1 MATARPPGAG
11 DRGPGACA
19 AHAGHRPMKPLLSRP
34 PGERLRRFFAGR
46 CSPRVL
52 ERVVD
57 PIVADMQYEWQ
68 QAMARGDRR
77 AALFVRLRGYAGF
90 GRAVL
95 LQSMTGEWRPPA
107 VTLGGPPRIAA
118 GVVIAFVGLSAVLMT
133 WSFGGFWSHLRALP
147 AMGVRPGTL
156 TFSVFSRLLLEF
168 LPSATVLTIPP
179 SVLLGTLLAVRDR
192 ATSSRRPRA
201 LALRLLPAAAA
212 ATAAT
217 LVLTTTVMPRTN
229 QAFRQAAFTLIT
241 GSSRPVAPGDRELTL
256 GELDV
261 AIPKLESAG
270 DSRAAGY
277 RVERQKRFAMP
288 AACGAFGLVARGM
301 AAQRRPGCD
310 RRWVVGGWPRPR
322 DGAAIGYGGSA
333 SDLTVGRDTHA
344 ASTALD
350 LRPMIDRARRA
361 APWESDPVIE
371 AYKK

>member
-1 MATARPPGAG
+1 M
-11 DRGPGACA
+11 
-19 AHAGHRPMKPLLSRP
+19 
-34 PGERLRRFFAGR
+34 
-46 CSPRVL
+46 L

-288 AACGAFGLVARGM
+288 AACGAFGLVALGVAGRVRRLGVLTSLACCSGASACYYVLARLM
-301 AAQRRPGCD
+301 EQAGDAGRIPAIVAAWLPS
-310 RRWVVGGWPRPR
+310 VGL
-322 DGAAIGYGGSA
+322 AAIGAGLLVAGRGRE
-333 SDLTVGRDTHA
+333 TVPRSGTEA
-344 ASTALD
+344 
-350 LRPMIDRARRA
+350 PRAT
-361 APWESDPVIE
+361 
-371 AYKK
+371 